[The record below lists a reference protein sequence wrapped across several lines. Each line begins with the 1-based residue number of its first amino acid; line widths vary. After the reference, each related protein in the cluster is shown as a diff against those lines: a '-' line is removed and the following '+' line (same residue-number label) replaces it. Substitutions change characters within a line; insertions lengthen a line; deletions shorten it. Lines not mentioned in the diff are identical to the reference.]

1 MEEMKRELTDADEFS
16 IAMLGSIVVALVL
29 TFVIAGFVTHWEK
42 KEASANLK
50 GDPSRVS
57 AVIESARVSYW
68 SKDRLEGLKVQF
80 DGKVYTP
87 KITPVVRNYS
97 VVHQGHGNS

>member
-1 MEEMKRELTDADEFS
+1 M
-16 IAMLGSIVVALVL
+16 
-29 TFVIAGFVTHWEK
+29 THWEK

-68 SKDRLEGLKVQF
+68 SKDRIDGLKVQF
-80 DGKVYTP
+80 GTRF
-87 KITPVVRNYS
+87 IR
-97 VVHQGHGNS
+97 QMLRLWRGIIA